1 MNENAFFNRI
11 YSETGKKSTRWKA
24 FFMKKLGKGI
34 IIGTAVVVLGSTA
47 VFASGFG
54 NGAGGQGRAAAAT
67 ESAPSW
73 QGDGMYCTD
82 ADGDGICDYHQDGSC
97 HYADTDRDGIC
108 DYHQDGSCHY
118 ADTNGDGVC
127 DYHQDGSCQYTDT
140 DGDGVCDHY
149 QEKISSG
156 LASGGHHGAGHHGGR
171 GNCHN

>member
-1 MNENAFFNRI
+1 MNENAFLNRI
-11 YSETGKKSTRWKA
+11 YSETGKKSTRWEA

-97 HYADTDRDGIC
+97 QYTDADSDGI
-108 DYHQDGSCHY
+108 
-118 ADTNGDGVC
+118 C
-127 DYHQDGSCQYTDT
+127 DYHQDGSCQYTDS

-149 QEKISSG
+149 QEKVSSG
-156 LASGGHHGAGHHGGR
+156 LVAGSHHGAGHHGGR

>member
-1 MNENAFFNRI
+1 MNENAFLNRI
-11 YSETGKKSTRWKA
+11 YSETGKKSTRWEA

-73 QGDGMYCTD
+73 QGDG
-82 ADGDGICDYHQDGSC
+82 ICDYHQDG
-97 HYADTDRDGIC
+97 T
-108 DYHQDGSCHY
+108 
-118 ADTNGDGVC
+118 
-127 DYHQDGSCQYTDT
+127 CQYTDT

-149 QEKISSG
+149 QEKISSC
-156 LASGGHHGAGHHGGR
+156 LAAGSRHGAGHHGGR

>member
-1 MNENAFFNRI
+1 
-11 YSETGKKSTRWKA
+11 
-24 FFMKKLGKGI
+24 MKKLGKGI
-34 IIGTAVVVLGSTA
+34 IIVTAVVVLGSTA

-97 HYADTDRDGIC
+97 
-108 DYHQDGSCHY
+108 
-118 ADTNGDGVC
+118 
-127 DYHQDGSCQYTDT
+127 QYTDS

-149 QEKISSG
+149 QEKVSSG
-156 LASGGHHGAGHHGGR
+156 LAAGSHHGAGHHGGR

>member
-1 MNENAFFNRI
+1 MPFSIVFIVKQE
-11 YSETGKKSTRWKA
+11 KSQHVGRR
-24 FFMKKLGKGI
+24 FFMKRLGKGI

-54 NGAGGQGRAAAAT
+54 NGAGSQGRAAAAT
-67 ESAPSW
+67 ESAPAW

-97 HYADTDRDGIC
+97 
-108 DYHQDGSCHY
+108 
-118 ADTNGDGVC
+118 
-127 DYHQDGSCQYTDT
+127 QYTDA

-149 QEKISSG
+149 QEKVSSG
-156 LASGGHHGAGHHGGR
+156 LAAGSRHGAGHHGGR

>member
-1 MNENAFFNRI
+1 
-11 YSETGKKSTRWKA
+11 
-24 FFMKKLGKGI
+24 MKKLGKGI

-54 NGAGGQGRAAAAT
+54 NGAGSQGRAAAAT

-73 QGDGMYCTD
+73 QGDGMNCTD

-97 HYADTDRDGIC
+97 QYADTDRDGIC
-108 DYHQDGSCHY
+108 DYR
-118 ADTNGDGVC
+118 
-127 DYHQDGSCQYTDT
+127 QDGSCQYTDA
-140 DGDGVCDHY
+140 DGDGGCDHY

-156 LASGGHHGAGHHGGR
+156 LAAGSRHGAGHHRGR

>member
-1 MNENAFFNRI
+1 
-11 YSETGKKSTRWKA
+11 
-24 FFMKKLGKGI
+24 MKKLGKGI

-73 QGDGMYCTD
+73 QGNGMYCTD

-97 HYADTDRDGIC
+97 
-108 DYHQDGSCHY
+108 
-118 ADTNGDGVC
+118 
-127 DYHQDGSCQYTDT
+127 QYTDA

-149 QEKISSG
+149 QEKVSSG
-156 LASGGHHGAGHHGGR
+156 LVSGGHHGAGHHGGW

>member
-11 YSETGKKSTRWKA
+11 YSETGKKSTRWEA

-54 NGAGGQGRAAAAT
+54 NGPGGQGRAAAST
-67 ESAPSW
+67 SQSAPSW

-82 ADGDGICDYHQDGSC
+82 ADGDGICDYHQEGSC
-97 HYADTDRDGIC
+97 HYADTDRDG
-108 DYHQDGSCHY
+108 
-118 ADTNGDGVC
+118 
-127 DYHQDGSCQYTDT
+127 
-140 DGDGVCDHY
+140 VCDHY
-149 QEKISSG
+149 QEKVSSG
-156 LASGGHHGAGHHGGR
+156 LVSGGHHGAGHHGGW